1 MSVHTD
7 EERSL
12 LQKALSFDESAL
24 AEIYDRYQ
32 AALYRYAYR
41 LLGDQQLA
49 EDCIADTFLR
59 FLNNLRKGNA
69 PTENLRAYLYRI
81 AHNWI
86 TDFYRRTQKTPEQ
99 ELSDHLAKNEDI
111 DEKMST
117 REENEIVRAAI
128 LTLTPDQQQVII
140 LKYFEG
146 WQNEEIARSMG
157 KRVGAVKA
165 LLHRSLVS
173 LKKKYELQ
181 EKE

>member
-12 LQKALSFDESAL
+12 LRKAIDFDESAL

-32 AALYRYAYR
+32 SALYRYAYR

-49 EDCIADTFLR
+49 EDCIADTFFR
-59 FLNNLRKGNA
+59 FLKNLRKGNA

-81 AHNWI
+81 AHNWV
-86 TDFYRRTQKTPEQ
+86 TDYYRRAQKAPEQ
-99 ELSDHLAKNEDI
+99 ELTDHLAKNEDM
-111 DEKMST
+111 DEVVSNRLESEVIRST
-117 REENEIVRAAI
+117 I

-140 LKYFEG
+140 LKYLEG
-146 WQNEEIARSMG
+146 WQNEEIARFMG

-165 LLHRSLVS
+165 LLHRSLVT
-173 LKKKYELQ
+173 LKKKCVLQ

>member
-1 MSVHTD
+1 VHTD

-12 LQKALSFDESAL
+12 LQNAFSFDESAL

-41 LLGDQQLA
+41 LLGDPQLA
-49 EDCIADTFLR
+49 EDCLADTFFR
-59 FLNNLRKGNA
+59 FLKNLRKGNA

-86 TDFYRRTQKTPEQ
+86 TDYYRRSQRALEQ
-99 ELSDHLAKNEDI
+99 ELSDNLTKNEDL
-111 DEKMST
+111 DEKIST
-117 REENEIVRAAI
+117 REQNKIVRSAI
-128 LTLTPDQQQVII
+128 LSLTPDQQQVVI

-146 WQNEEIARSMG
+146 WQNEEIARSLG

-165 LLHRSLVS
+165 LLHRSLVT
-173 LKKKYELQ
+173 LRKKCDLQ

>member
-12 LQKALSFDESAL
+12 LQNALSFDESAI

-49 EDCIADTFLR
+49 EDCIADTFFR
-59 FLNNLRKGNA
+59 FLKNLRKGNA

-86 TDFYRRTQKTPEQ
+86 TDFYRRTQKAPEQ
-99 ELSDHLAKNEDI
+99 ELSDHLAKNEDM
-111 DEKMST
+111 DEKMSN
-117 REENEIVRAAI
+117 REQNEIVRAAI
-128 LTLTPDQQQVII
+128 LSLTPDQQQVII

-165 LLHRSLVS
+165 LLHRSLVT
-173 LKKKYELQ
+173 LKKKCDLQ
-181 EKE
+181 E